1 MIVLSL
7 DIALAFTGIAIIQ
20 EKPIKIIGYE
30 TFKTNVK
37 LSEDDRLEELVNHLK
52 AIVGCHNP
60 KQILIEELDT
70 RPYAR
75 NIRALRMYI
84 RAHERAL
91 KTFSDL
97 GLPLKQISI
106 DRRRKTT
113 KFPEYKL
120 LIGKYITM
128 PKRGLSE
135 HILVALYQA
144 LKYCQTPEMVREKND
159 TRRSEKMSKIYN
171 LDKDAL
177 FNLLISKDDEIA
189 RLKAELQES
198 TEIGKGI
205 VEVRDAVMMEN
216 HKLKAENERL
226 RKAIEFYANS
236 KNWENNVVDVGV
248 GNLEESLSS
257 EVARD
262 YGRIAKQA
270 LAEVKDDSPKT

>member
-1 MIVLSL
+1 
-7 DIALAFTGIAIIQ
+7 
-20 EKPIKIIGYE
+20 
-30 TFKTNVK
+30 
-37 LSEDDRLEELVNHLK
+37 
-52 AIVGCHNP
+52 
-60 KQILIEELDT
+60 
-70 RPYAR
+70 
-75 NIRALRMYI
+75 
-84 RAHERAL
+84 
-91 KTFSDL
+91 
-97 GLPLKQISI
+97 
-106 DRRRKTT
+106 
-113 KFPEYKL
+113 
-120 LIGKYITM
+120 
-128 PKRGLSE
+128 
-135 HILVALYQA
+135 
-144 LKYCQTPEMVREKND
+144 
-159 TRRSEKMSKIYN
+159 MSKIYN